1 MSLGANMVMK
11 IETWI
16 RHFKEAYRGIQ
27 RNVAMSF
34 AAISAVAVTL
44 FVFGIF
50 LIVAFNMRYI
60 SNELEKQVAIT
71 ASLEDGTSQSQVN
84 QLLQTIRAD
93 SMQKST
99 EYVSKEEGLKQMKE
113 QWGDTDFIQD
123 LSEDGS
129 NPLPDVIRIQ
139 PKKSDQIVKLAQKIE
154 KLPNIESV
162 DYGEGVT
169 ERLLK
174 FSGWVRNL
182 VLLFG
187 FVLAVLASFLISNT
201 IKLTIMNRHR
211 EIEVMR
217 LVGAS
222 NWFIRWPFFFE
233 GAFIGI
239 VGAIFP
245 IIFCLLM
252 YQAALSV
259 LNDGATIGIL
269 KLMPMLSLSLYVGGS
284 TLLLGIAIG
293 VLGSIIS
300 VRRFLKI

>member
-1 MSLGANMVMK
+1 MK
-11 IETWI
+11 IETFQ
-16 RHFKEAYRGIQ
+16 RHIKEAYRGIQ
-27 RNVAMSF
+27 RNIAMSF
-34 AAISAVAVTL
+34 ASISAVAVTL

-50 LIVAFNMRYI
+50 LIVAFNMRFI

-71 ASLEDGTSQSQVN
+71 ASLEEGTPESKAK
-84 QLLQTIRAD
+84 QLVQQIQAD
-93 SMQKST
+93 PMQKAT
-99 EYVSKEEGLKQMKE
+99 EYVPKEEGLKQMKE

-129 NPLPDVIRIQ
+129 NPLPDVIRVQ
-139 PKKSDQIVKLAQKIE
+139 PKKSEDIEKLAQKIE

-169 ERLLK
+169 ERLLN

-182 VLLFG
+182 VFLFG
-187 FVLAVLASFLISNT
+187 LILAVIASFLISNT
-201 IKLTIMNRHR
+201 IKLTIHNRHR
-211 EIEVMR
+211 EIEIMR

-239 VGAIFP
+239 VGSIFP
-245 IIFCLLM
+245 IIICLLM

-259 LNDGATIGIL
+259 LNAGASFGIF
-269 KLMPMLSLSLYVGGS
+269 KLMPMLSLSLYVSGS
-284 TLLLGIAIG
+284 ILLLGIAIG

-300 VRRFLKI
+300 VRRFLKV

>member
-1 MSLGANMVMK
+1 MGENTVMK
-11 IETWI
+11 IETLS
-16 RHFKEAYRGIQ
+16 RHVKEAYRGIQ

-34 AAISAVAVTL
+34 ASISAVAVTL

-71 ASLEDGTSQSQVN
+71 ASIEEGTSEAQVQ
-84 QLLQTIRAD
+84 QLLQTIQAD
-93 SMQKST
+93 PMHKSS
-99 EYVSKEEGLKQMKE
+99 EYVTKEEGLKQMKE

-129 NPLPDVIRIQ
+129 NPLPDVIRVQ
-139 PKKSDQIVKLAQKIE
+139 PRKSDDIEKLAQKIE

-169 ERLLK
+169 ERLLN

-182 VLLFG
+182 VFLFG
-187 FVLAVLASFLISNT
+187 LILAVVASFLISNT
-201 IKLTIMNRHR
+201 IKLTIMNRQR
-211 EIEVMR
+211 EIEIMR

-239 VGAIFP
+239 IGAIFP
-245 IIFCLLM
+245 IIICLLM
-252 YQAALSV
+252 YQGALSV
-259 LNDGATIGIL
+259 LNAGSSFGIF

-284 TLLLGIAIG
+284 TLLLGIFIG